1 MRGIVKAFK
10 DKTCSFEYKTLP
22 NMPAIGIDLGTTFS
36 CVGVY
41 QHGKAEII
49 ANEQGNR
56 TTPSVVAF
64 TDEERLVGDAAKNQS
79 SMNPTNTVYDAKRL
93 IGRKFEDESI
103 QSDCQLWPFKVEP
116 NPKGTPLVSVEYKGE
131 QKKYSAEEISAMV
144 LTKMKSIAETY
155 LGVDVTDAV
164 VTVPAYFGDTQRQAT
179 KDACTIAGINPLRII
194 NEPTA
199 AALAYG
205 LDSTNKNE
213 QNVLVFDLG
222 GGTFDVTVLSIDD
235 GVFEVKSTGGDS
247 HLGGEDFDNRIVKH
261 FAQEFKR
268 KFKKD
273 PSGNKKS
280 LRRLQ
285 TAAEKLK
292 RNLSSSNHAQ
302 LEIESFYQGID
313 FTSSLTRARFDEL
326 CSDVFNKTI
335 STVESVLSDSKLSKS
350 DIDEVILV
358 GGSTRIP
365 KIQSLLSNFFNGKE
379 LCKSVNPD
387 EAVAIGASLQAALL
401 SGDKDEKIQDLLLL
415 DVTPLSLGIETAG
428 GLMTNLITRNTTIP
442 SKKSEIFS
450 TYSDNQPAVTIQV
463 FEGERKFTKDNKCLG
478 TFELA
483 GIPPAPRGV
492 PQIEVSFDID
502 ANGIMNVSAID
513 KSTGKTQSITI
524 TNDSKMSKEDIERM
538 VQEAEQFKEDDER
551 NKERVDARNDFESYV
566 YHMKNNTDEHAVKN
580 KEEFDALIQE
590 KLDWIDDNR
599 AASTEEFNSQMEE
612 FRASLSK
619 IYKQPEMYDV
629 PPPADS
635 DASPDGGPVP
645 MQTDD
650 TDKGATGPTIEEV
663 D

>member
-1 MRGIVKAFK
+1 MRKAFK

-635 DASPDGGPVP
+635 DASPDDGPVP

>member
-1 MRGIVKAFK
+1 
-10 DKTCSFEYKTLP
+10 
-22 NMPAIGIDLGTTFS
+22 MPAIGIDLGTTFS

-56 TTPSVVAF
+56 TTPSIVAF

-79 SMNPTNTVYDAKRL
+79 SMNPANTVYDAKRL
-93 IGRKFEDESI
+93 IGRQYTDQTV
-103 QSDCQLWPFKVEP
+103 QSDCELWPFEVKAD
-116 NPKGTPLVSVEYKGE
+116 PKNKPIVSVDYKGE
-131 QKKYSAEEISAMV
+131 KKQYSAEEISAMV
-144 LTKMKSIAETY
+144 LSKMKSVAETY
-155 LGVDVTDAV
+155 IGAGVTDAV

-179 KDACTIAGINPLRII
+179 KDACTIAGLNPLRII

-205 LDSTNKNE
+205 LDSSKAGE

-222 GGTFDVTVLSIDD
+222 GGTFDVTVLSIDE

-261 FAQEFKR
+261 FTQEFKR

-273 PSGNKKS
+273 PSGNKRS
-280 LRRLQ
+280 MRRLQ

-292 RNLSSSNHAQ
+292 RNLSSSNQAQ
-302 LEIESFYQGID
+302 LEIESFFEGTD
-313 FTSSLTRARFDEL
+313 FASSLTKARFDEL

-335 STVESVLSDSKLSKS
+335 TTVESVLSDSKLSKS

-365 KIQSLLSNFFNGKE
+365 KIQSMLSSFFNGKE

-387 EAVAIGASLQAALL
+387 EAVATGAALQAALL
-401 SGDKDEKIQDLLLL
+401 SGDKDERIQDLLLL

-428 GLMTNLITRNTTIP
+428 GLMTNLISRNTTIP
-442 SKKSEIFS
+442 SKKSEVFS

-483 GIPPAPRGV
+483 GIPPAPRGI

-513 KSTGKTQSITI
+513 KSTGKKQSITI

-538 VQEAEQFKEDDER
+538 VQDAENFKEDDER
-551 NKERVDARNDFESYV
+551 NKERVDARNELESFV
-566 YHMKNNTDEHAVKN
+566 YHVKNNT
-580 KEEFDALIQE
+580 EENALTDKDAFQQLIQD
-590 KLDWIDDNR
+590 KLSWLDDNQT
-599 AASTEEFNSQMEE
+599 ASTDEYKSHLEEIQG
-612 FRASLSK
+612 AIAKLH
-619 IYKQPEMYDV
+619 KQPE
-629 PPPADS
+629 
-635 DASPDGGPVP
+635 ASNGGDEQP
-645 MQTDD
+645 MPMETDD
-650 TDKGATGPTIEEV
+650 GAKNGPAIEEV

>member
-1 MRGIVKAFK
+1 
-10 DKTCSFEYKTLP
+10 
-22 NMPAIGIDLGTTFS
+22 MPAIGIDLGTTFS

-56 TTPSVVAF
+56 TTPSIVAF
-64 TDEERLVGDAAKNQS
+64 TDEERLVGDAARNQS

-93 IGRKFEDESI
+93 IGRQYNDDTVI
-103 QSDCQLWPFKVEP
+103 SDCQLWPFTVEADSK
-116 NPKGTPLVSVEYKGE
+116 NKPLISVNYKGE
-131 QKKYSAEEISAMV
+131 KKQYSAEEISAMV
-144 LTKMKSIAETY
+144 LSKMKSVAETF
-155 LGVDVTDAV
+155 LGVGVTDAV
-164 VTVPAYFGDTQRQAT
+164 VTVPAYFGDAQRQAT

-205 LDSTNKNE
+205 LDSSKKNE

-222 GGTFDVTVLSIDD
+222 GGTFDVTVLSIDE

-261 FAQEFKR
+261 FVQEFKR

-273 PSGNKKS
+273 PSANKKS
-280 LRRLQ
+280 MRRLQ

-292 RNLSSSNHAQ
+292 RNLSSSNQAQ
-302 LEIESFYQGID
+302 LEIESFFEGTD

-350 DIDEVILV
+350 DIDEIILV

-365 KIQSLLSNFFNGKE
+365 KIQSLLSDYFHGKE

-387 EAVAIGASLQAALL
+387 EAVATGAALQAALL

-478 TFELA
+478 TFELS

-513 KSTGKTQSITI
+513 KSTGKKQSITI

-538 VQEAEQFKEDDER
+538 VQDAEKFKEDDER
-551 NKERVDARNDFESYV
+551 HKARVDARNELESYV
-566 YHMKNNTDEHAVKN
+566 YQMKNNT
-580 KEEFDALIQE
+580 EESAIVDKDAFDTLIQE
-590 KLDWIDDNR
+590 KITWIDANQS
-599 AASTEEFNSQMEE
+599 ASTEEYNSHLEE
-612 FRASLSK
+612 FKTELAKL
-619 IYKQPEMYDV
+619 YKQPQGANE
-629 PPPADS
+629 
-635 DASPDGGPVP
+635 GGPQP
-645 MQTDD
+645 METDND
-650 TDKGATGPTIEEV
+650 AVGGQKGPSIEEV

>member
-1 MRGIVKAFK
+1 
-10 DKTCSFEYKTLP
+10 
-22 NMPAIGIDLGTTFS
+22 MPAIGIDLGTTFS

-56 TTPSVVAF
+56 TTPSIVAF
-64 TDEERLVGDAAKNQS
+64 TDEERLVGDAARNQS

-93 IGRKFEDESI
+93 IGRQYTDDTVT
-103 QSDCQLWPFKVEP
+103 SDCQLWPFKVEADSKNKP
-116 NPKGTPLVSVEYKGE
+116 MISVNYKGE
-131 QKKYSAEEISAMV
+131 NKQYSAEEISAMV
-144 LTKMKSIAETY
+144 LSKMKSIAETY
-155 LGVDVTDAV
+155 LGVGITDAV

-205 LDSTNKNE
+205 LDSAKKSE

-222 GGTFDVTVLSIDD
+222 GGTFDVTVLSIDE

-247 HLGGEDFDNRIVKH
+247 HLGGEDFDNRIVTH
-261 FAQEFKR
+261 FTQEFKR

-273 PSGNKKS
+273 PSGSKKS
-280 LRRLQ
+280 MRRLQ

-292 RNLSSSNHAQ
+292 RNLSSTNQAQ
-302 LEIESFYQGID
+302 LEIESFFEGID

-365 KIQSLLSNFFNGKE
+365 KIQSLLSNYFHGKE

-387 EAVAIGASLQAALL
+387 EAVATGAALQAALL

-478 TFELA
+478 TFELS
-483 GIPPAPRGV
+483 GIPPAPRGI

-513 KSTGKTQSITI
+513 KSTGKKQSITI

-538 VQEAEQFKEDDER
+538 VQDAEKFKEDDEK
-551 NKERVDARNDFESYV
+551 NKERVDARNELESYV
-566 YHMKNNTDEHAVKN
+566 YQMKNNTEESALTDKN
-580 KEEFDALIQE
+580 AFDALIQE
-590 KLDWIDDNR
+590 KVNWIDDNQT
-599 AASTEEFNSQMEE
+599 ASTEEYKSHLEE
-612 FRASLSK
+612 FRTEITKL
-619 IYKQPEMYDV
+619 YKQPE
-629 PPPADS
+629 
-635 DASPDGGPVP
+635 ASNGGESEPVP
-645 MQTDD
+645 MD
-650 TDKGATGPTIEEV
+650 TDGDKKSGPTIEEV

>member
-1 MRGIVKAFK
+1 
-10 DKTCSFEYKTLP
+10 
-22 NMPAIGIDLGTTFS
+22 MPAIGIDLGTTFS

-261 FAQEFKR
+261 FAQEFAR

-280 LRRLQ
+280 MRRLQ

-442 SKKSEIFS
+442 SKKSETFS

-619 IYKQPEMYDV
+619 MYKQPEMYDV

-635 DASPDGGPVP
+635 DASHDGGPVP

>member
-1 MRGIVKAFK
+1 
-10 DKTCSFEYKTLP
+10 
-22 NMPAIGIDLGTTFS
+22 MPAIGIDLGTTFS

-56 TTPSVVAF
+56 TTPSIVAF
-64 TDEERLVGDAAKNQS
+64 TDEERLVGDAARNQS
-79 SMNPTNTVYDAKRL
+79 SMNPTNTIYDAKRL
-93 IGRKFEDESI
+93 IGRQFTDDTVK
-103 QSDCQLWPFKVEP
+103 SDCQLWPFTVEADSKNKP
-116 NPKGTPLVSVEYKGE
+116 MISVDYKGD
-131 QKKYSAEEISAMV
+131 KKQYSAEEISAMV
-144 LTKMKSIAETY
+144 LSKMKSIAETF
-155 LGVDVTDAV
+155 LGVGITDAV

-205 LDSTNKNE
+205 LDSTKKSE

-222 GGTFDVTVLSIDD
+222 GGTFDVTVLSIDE

-261 FAQEFKR
+261 FVQEFKR

-273 PSGNKKS
+273 PSANKKS
-280 LRRLQ
+280 MRRLQ

-292 RNLSSSNHAQ
+292 RNLSSSNQAQ
-302 LEIESFYQGID
+302 LEIESFFEGTD

-365 KIQSLLSNFFNGKE
+365 KIQSLLSNYFNGKE

-387 EAVAIGASLQAALL
+387 EAVATGAALQAALL

-478 TFELA
+478 TFELS
-483 GIPPAPRGV
+483 GIPPAPRGI

-513 KSTGKTQSITI
+513 KSTGKKQ
-524 TNDSKMSKEDIERM
+524 
-538 VQEAEQFKEDDER
+538 
-551 NKERVDARNDFESYV
+551 
-566 YHMKNNTDEHAVKN
+566 
-580 KEEFDALIQE
+580 
-590 KLDWIDDNR
+590 
-599 AASTEEFNSQMEE
+599 
-612 FRASLSK
+612 K
-619 IYKQPEMYDV
+619 I
-629 PPPADS
+629 
-635 DASPDGGPVP
+635 
-645 MQTDD
+645 
-650 TDKGATGPTIEEV
+650 
-663 D
+663 